1 NALTAEQLQA
11 IEAAKERY
19 EAADSIFKRYQESR
33 TDFNLDAS
41 IHAAA
46 YASVHIPQLLS
57 IIADLRAALAAA
69 TARAGDNADEERDR
83 LRAALKPFATMW
95 TEYQQA
101 LRDDAYYQGDLFDWL
116 LHSVTEHAPQ
126 LDAYCER
133 AADALAGDGE

>member
-1 NALTAEQLQA
+1 MTTDNTNAPLTAAQLQEELTKAEQCIAGLRATFDSVMRQRDRDAAAMIHDYKLALDQRDAALT
-11 IEAAKERY
+11 
-19 EAADSIFKRYQESR
+19 
-33 TDFNLDAS
+33 
-41 IHAAA
+41 
-46 YASVHIPQLLS
+46 
-57 IIADLRAALAAA
+57 AA
-69 TARAGDNADEERDR
+69 TARADSAEAERDR

-133 AADALAGDGE
+133 AADALAGDGEAGA